1 MGKLNYSAVC
11 SIGFGYIFFGSD
23 ELTMWCSIEKD
34 QRRQG
39 WPRRFQGPGRS
50 HCLATLPK
58 LQRQSRDA
66 DKVQKKRMAP
76 GSGSKAAARDPTL
89 EIDLTGKGL
98 TDDGFAEF
106 IDDLISCINCRDAE
120 HPLGLAKVTELHLQS
135 NKLTVQSLLKLGDVI
150 ASSGG
155 DLRELDLSRND
166 IRIVTEEEK
175 TIWKLFLGSFKN
187 CYMLKKLDLAGNP
200 IGTAGLEILA
210 RGYIKSDLDFLEA
223 DAEAIVSQDHGFSTD
238 VEDGEEAALEEE
250 TAALKIDVKASSDC
264 KSGCAK
270 KSPSKVGR
278 AARQNGMDIPLIQ
291 LVIIAL

>member
-1 MGKLNYSAVC
+1 
-11 SIGFGYIFFGSD
+11 
-23 ELTMWCSIEKD
+23 
-34 QRRQG
+34 
-39 WPRRFQGPGRS
+39 
-50 HCLATLPK
+50 
-58 LQRQSRDA
+58 
-66 DKVQKKRMAP
+66 MAP

-89 EIDLTGKGL
+89 EIDLTGKSL

-120 HPLGLAKVTELHLQS
+120 HPLGLAKLTELHLQS

-175 TIWKLFLGSFKN
+175 TIWKSFLGSFKN

-223 DAEAIVSQDHGFSTD
+223 DAEAIVRQDHGFSTD
-238 VEDGEEAALEEE
+238 VQDGEEAALAEEA
-250 TAALKIDVKASSDC
+250 AALKIDVKASWDC
-264 KSGCAK
+264 KGGCAK

-291 LVIIAL
+291 LVTSAL